1 MPNSGSVEFPWPD
14 LDHDAT
20 PSTADALAVRAERAT
35 RVGEFLASLPVSDLA
50 RPVEVLEDGT
60 NPLQECVY
68 TVLEEAFWHNRY
80 AQRDLTPLDEAR
92 TALPRPPPRTS

>member
-1 MPNSGSVEFPWPD
+1 MLFRSPD

-80 AQRDLTPLDEAR
+80 AQRDLTLLDEAR
-92 TALPRPPPRTS
+92 TPTLPPTGAT